1 MRRALRFLYA
11 ASGVLAAFFMVL
23 MAALVVVQIVA
34 RLAGTQV
41 PSADDFARL
50 SMAASAFLGLA
61 YALRTGAHIRVT
73 LFVERAPPPVRTA
86 LEMICL
92 AVAAAVSA
100 WFAWATGQTTVE
112 SWQFGEFTIG
122 AIPIPKWLPLGGMC
136 LGIALVAVAFLD
148 DLIAVLRGRVP
159 AYRTPSEFQQTEG

>member
-1 MRRALRFLYA
+1 MRRALQLLYA
-11 ASGVLAAFFMVL
+11 ASGMLAAFFMVL
-23 MAALVVVQIVA
+23 MAALVVVQIGA
-34 RLAGTQV
+34 RLAGAQV

-61 YALRTGAHIRVT
+61 FALRSGAHIRVT
-73 LFVERAPPPVRTA
+73 LFVERTPPRLRAA
-86 LEMICL
+86 LEVVCL
-92 AVAAAVSA
+92 ATAGAVCA

-112 SWQFGEFTIG
+112 SWQFGELTIG
-122 AIPIPKWLPLGGMC
+122 AVPIPKWLPLGGMT

-159 AYRTPSEFQQTEG
+159 AYRAPSQFQQTEG

>member
-1 MRRALRFLYA
+1 M
-11 ASGVLAAFFMVL
+11 LAAFFMVL
-23 MAALVVVQIVA
+23 MAALVVAQIGA
-34 RLAGTQV
+34 RLVGTQV

-61 YALRTGAHIRVT
+61 FALRTGAHIRVT
-73 LFVERAPPPVRTA
+73 LFVERAPYRLRAA
-86 LEMICL
+86 LEVACL
-92 AVAAAVSA
+92 ATAAAVCA

-112 SWQFGEFTIG
+112 SWEFGELTIG
-122 AIPIPKWLPLGGMC
+122 AVPIPKWLPLGGMT

-159 AYRTPSEFQQTEG
+159 AYRSPSQLQQTEG